1 MKSWLL
7 GVCAVAMGATSA
19 LSVQA
24 QAPAPGIWR
33 CGNAYTN
40 QPVAGADCARMGA
53 TPVTVIEG
61 TRVHATPG
69 APVSPATTGAVS
81 NPRAAAVSDAAP
93 NTKVDAQAQKERD
106 QQARQILE
114 AELAK
119 ATVAQAE
126 IARLWNNGEPH
137 KQGDEFKNPARY
149 QERVA
154 QMRMALM
161 RSGSSG
167 CLMQKA
173 RTSVPSQST
182 VSPRI
187 TKCFWVK
194 VFSRHSCTLV

>member
-1 MKSWLL
+1 MNLIWPHPLTLSPIGL
-7 GVCAVAMGATSA
+7 GVGRAVLLAALWLSATG
-19 LSVQA
+19 LA
-24 QAPAPGIWR
+24 QTPAEIYR

-61 TRVHATPG
+61 TRVHVTPG

-81 NPRAAAVSDAAP
+81 NPRAAAVSDVAP
-93 NTKVDAQAQKERD
+93 NTKVDAQAQRERD

-119 ATVAQAE
+119 AIAAQAE

-154 QMRMALM
+154 QMRMTLM
-161 RSGSSG
+161 RSESDIAG
-167 CLMQKA
+167 LRRELA
-173 RTSVPSQST
+173 RLGT
-182 VSPRI
+182 VAAKP
-187 TKCFWVK
+187 
-194 VFSRHSCTLV
+194 

>member
-1 MKSWLL
+1 MNLIWPHPVTLSPIGL
-7 GVCAVAMGATSA
+7 GVGRAVLLAALWLSATG
-19 LSVQA
+19 LA
-24 QAPAPGIWR
+24 QTPAEIYR

-81 NPRAAAVSDAAP
+81 NPRAAAVSDVAP
-93 NTKVDAQAQKERD
+93 NTKVDAQAQRERD

-119 ATVAQAE
+119 AIAAQAE

-161 RSGSSG
+161 RSESDIAG
-167 CLMQKA
+167 LRRELA
-173 RTSVPSQST
+173 RLGT
-182 VSPRI
+182 VAAKP
-187 TKCFWVK
+187 
-194 VFSRHSCTLV
+194 

>member
-1 MKSWLL
+1 MNLIWPLPLTFSPTGLEVGRAVLLAALWL
-7 GVCAVAMGATSA
+7 GATG
-19 LSVQA
+19 LA
-24 QAPAPGIWR
+24 QTPAEIYR

-93 NTKVDAQAQKERD
+93 NTKVDAQAQRERD

-119 ATVAQAE
+119 AIAAQAE

-161 RSGSSG
+161 RSESDIAG
-167 CLMQKA
+167 LRRELA
-173 RTSVPSQST
+173 RLGT
-182 VSPRI
+182 VAAKP
-187 TKCFWVK
+187 
-194 VFSRHSCTLV
+194 

>member
-1 MKSWLL
+1 MNLIWPHPATLSPIGL
-7 GVCAVAMGATSA
+7 GVGRAVLLAALWLSATG
-19 LSVQA
+19 LA
-24 QAPAPGIWR
+24 QTPAEIYR

-93 NTKVDAQAQKERD
+93 NTKVDAQAQRERD

-119 ATVAQAE
+119 AIAAQAE

-161 RSGSSG
+161 RSESDIAG
-167 CLMQKA
+167 LRRELA
-173 RTSVPSQST
+173 RLGT
-182 VSPRI
+182 VAAKP
-187 TKCFWVK
+187 
-194 VFSRHSCTLV
+194 

>member
-1 MKSWLL
+1 MKLICPLPANFSPIGL
-7 GVCAVAMGATSA
+7 GVGRAVLLAALWLGATG
-19 LSVQA
+19 LA
-24 QAPAPGIWR
+24 QTPAEIYR

-93 NTKVDAQAQKERD
+93 NTKVDAQAQRERD

-119 ATVAQAE
+119 AIAAQAE

-161 RSGSSG
+161 RSESDIAG
-167 CLMQKA
+167 LRRELA
-173 RTSVPSQST
+173 RLGT
-182 VSPRI
+182 VAAKP
-187 TKCFWVK
+187 
-194 VFSRHSCTLV
+194 

>member
-1 MKSWLL
+1 MNLIWPHPLTLSPIGL
-7 GVCAVAMGATSA
+7 GVGRAVLLAALWLSATG
-19 LSVQA
+19 LA
-24 QAPAPGIWR
+24 QTPAEIYR

-81 NPRAAAVSDAAP
+81 NPRAAAVSDVAP
-93 NTKVDAQAQKERD
+93 NTKVDAQAQRERD

-119 ATVAQAE
+119 AIAAQAE

-161 RSGSSG
+161 RSESDIAG
-167 CLMQKA
+167 LRREIA
-173 RTSVPSQST
+173 RLGT
-182 VSPRI
+182 VAAKP
-187 TKCFWVK
+187 
-194 VFSRHSCTLV
+194 

>member
-1 MKSWLL
+1 MNLIWPHPVTLSPISL
-7 GVCAVAMGATSA
+7 GVGRAVLLAALWLSATG
-19 LSVQA
+19 LA
-24 QAPAPGIWR
+24 QTPAEIYR

-81 NPRAAAVSDAAP
+81 NPRAAAVSDVAP
-93 NTKVDAQAQKERD
+93 NTKVDAQAQRERD

-119 ATVAQAE
+119 AIAAQAE

-161 RSGSSG
+161 RSESDIAG
-167 CLMQKA
+167 LRREIA
-173 RTSVPSQST
+173 RLGT
-182 VSPRI
+182 VAAKP
-187 TKCFWVK
+187 
-194 VFSRHSCTLV
+194 

>member
-1 MKSWLL
+1 VLLAALWLS
-7 GVCAVAMGATSA
+7 ATV
-19 LSVQA
+19 LA
-24 QAPAPGIWR
+24 QTPAEIYR

-61 TRVHATPG
+61 TRVHATPA
-69 APVSPATTGAVS
+69 APVSPATTGSVS
-81 NPRAAAVSDAAP
+81 NPRAAAVSDVAP
-93 NTKVDAQAQKERD
+93 NTKVDAQAQRERD

-119 ATVAQAE
+119 AQALQAE
-126 IARLWNNGEPH
+126 IARAWNNGEPI

-161 RSGSSG
+161 RSESDIAG
-167 CLMQKA
+167 LRRELA
-173 RTSVPSQST
+173 RLGT
-182 VSPRI
+182 VAAKP
-187 TKCFWVK
+187 
-194 VFSRHSCTLV
+194 

>member
-1 MKSWLL
+1 MNLIWPHPLTLSPIGL
-7 GVCAVAMGATSA
+7 GVGRAVLLAALWLSATG
-19 LSVQA
+19 LA
-24 QAPAPGIWR
+24 QTPAEIYR

-81 NPRAAAVSDAAP
+81 NPRAAAVSDVAP
-93 NTKVDAQAQKERD
+93 NTKVDAQAQRERD

-119 ATVAQAE
+119 AIAAQAE

-161 RSGSSG
+161 RSESDIAG
-167 CLMQKA
+167 LRRELA
-173 RTSVPSQST
+173 RLGT
-182 VSPRI
+182 VAAKP
-187 TKCFWVK
+187 
-194 VFSRHSCTLV
+194 

>member
-1 MKSWLL
+1 MNLIWPHPVTLSPIGL
-7 GVCAVAMGATSA
+7 GVGRAVLLAALWLSATG
-19 LSVQA
+19 LA
-24 QAPAPGIWR
+24 QTPAEIYR

-69 APVSPATTGAVS
+69 APVSPATTSAVS
-81 NPRAAAVSDAAP
+81 NPRAAALSDAAP
-93 NTKVDAQAQKERD
+93 NTKVDAQAQRERD

-119 ATVAQAE
+119 AIAAQAE

-161 RSGSSG
+161 RSESDIAG
-167 CLMQKA
+167 LRRELA
-173 RTSVPSQST
+173 RLGT
-182 VSPRI
+182 VAAKP
-187 TKCFWVK
+187 
-194 VFSRHSCTLV
+194 

>member
-1 MKSWLL
+1 MNLIWPHPVTLSPIGL
-7 GVCAVAMGATSA
+7 GVGRAVLLAALWLSATG
-19 LSVQA
+19 LA
-24 QAPAPGIWR
+24 QTPAEIYR

-81 NPRAAAVSDAAP
+81 NPRAAAVSDVAP
-93 NTKVDAQAQKERD
+93 NTKVDAQAQRERD

-119 ATVAQAE
+119 AIAAQAE

-161 RSGSSG
+161 RSESDIAG
-167 CLMQKA
+167 LRREIA
-173 RTSVPSQST
+173 RLGT
-182 VSPRI
+182 VAAKP
-187 TKCFWVK
+187 
-194 VFSRHSCTLV
+194 

>member
-1 MKSWLL
+1 MNLIWPHPVTLSPTGL
-7 GVCAVAMGATSA
+7 GVGRAVLLAALWLSATG
-19 LSVQA
+19 LA
-24 QAPAPGIWR
+24 QTPAEIYR

-93 NTKVDAQAQKERD
+93 NPKVDAQAQRERD

-119 ATVAQAE
+119 AIAAQAE

-161 RSGSSG
+161 RSESDIAG
-167 CLMQKA
+167 LRREIA
-173 RTSVPSQST
+173 RLGT
-182 VSPRI
+182 VAAKP
-187 TKCFWVK
+187 
-194 VFSRHSCTLV
+194 

>member
-1 MKSWLL
+1 MNLIWPHPVTLSPIGL
-7 GVCAVAMGATSA
+7 GVGRAVLLAALWLSATG
-19 LSVQA
+19 LA
-24 QAPAPGIWR
+24 QTPAEIYR

-40 QPVAGADCARMGA
+40 RPVAGADCARMGA

-81 NPRAAAVSDAAP
+81 IPRAAAVSDVAP
-93 NTKVDAQAQKERD
+93 NTKVDAQAQRERD

-119 ATVAQAE
+119 AIAAQAE

-161 RSGSSG
+161 RSESDIAG
-167 CLMQKA
+167 LRREIA
-173 RTSVPSQST
+173 RLGAAA
-182 VSPRI
+182 
-187 TKCFWVK
+187 VK
-194 VFSRHSCTLV
+194 P

>member
-1 MKSWLL
+1 MNLIWPHPVTFSPIGL
-7 GVCAVAMGATSA
+7 GVGRAVLLAALWLSATG
-19 LSVQA
+19 LA
-24 QAPAPGIWR
+24 QTPAEIYR

-69 APVSPATTGAVS
+69 APVSPATTGSVS

-93 NTKVDAQAQKERD
+93 NTKVDAQAQRERD

-119 ATVAQAE
+119 AIAAQAE

-137 KQGDEFKNPARY
+137 KQGDEFKNPAKY
-149 QERVA
+149 Q
-154 QMRMALM
+154 QRMAELRMGLM
-161 RSGSSG
+161 RAEADIAG
-167 CLMQKA
+167 LRRELA
-173 RTSVPSQST
+173 RLGT
-182 VSPRI
+182 VA
-187 TKCFWVK
+187 VK
-194 VFSRHSCTLV
+194 P

>member
-1 MKSWLL
+1 MGRAVLLAALWLS
-7 GVCAVAMGATSA
+7 ATG
-19 LSVQA
+19 LA
-24 QAPAPGIWR
+24 QTPAEIYR

-61 TRVHATPG
+61 TRVHATPA
-69 APVSPATTGAVS
+69 APASLAPIGVPSK
-81 NPRAAAVSDAAP
+81 PRAAAVSDAAP
-93 NTKVDAQAQKERD
+93 NTKVDSQAQRERD

-119 ATVAQAE
+119 AIAAQAE

-161 RSGSSG
+161 RSESDIAG
-167 CLMQKA
+167 LRRELA
-173 RTSVPSQST
+173 RLGT
-182 VSPRI
+182 VAAKP
-187 TKCFWVK
+187 
-194 VFSRHSCTLV
+194 

>member
-1 MKSWLL
+1 MNLIWPLPLTFSPTGLEVGRAVLLAALWLS
-7 GVCAVAMGATSA
+7 ATG
-19 LSVQA
+19 LA
-24 QAPAPGIWR
+24 QTPAEIYR

-93 NTKVDAQAQKERD
+93 NTKVDAQAQRERD

-119 ATVAQAE
+119 AIAAQAE

-161 RSGSSG
+161 RSESDIAG
-167 CLMQKA
+167 LRRELA
-173 RTSVPSQST
+173 RLGT
-182 VSPRI
+182 VAAKP
-187 TKCFWVK
+187 
-194 VFSRHSCTLV
+194 

>member
-1 MKSWLL
+1 MNLIWPHPVTLSPIGL
-7 GVCAVAMGATSA
+7 GVGRAVLLAALWLSATG
-19 LSVQA
+19 LA
-24 QAPAPGIWR
+24 QTPAEIYR

-93 NTKVDAQAQKERD
+93 NTKVDSQAQRERD

-119 ATVAQAE
+119 AQAQQAE
-126 IARLWNNGEPH
+126 IARVWNNGEPH

-161 RSGSSG
+161 RSESDIAG
-167 CLMQKA
+167 LRRELA
-173 RTSVPSQST
+173 RLGT
-182 VSPRI
+182 VAAKP
-187 TKCFWVK
+187 
-194 VFSRHSCTLV
+194 

>member
-1 MKSWLL
+1 MNLIWSHPVTLSPTSL
-7 GVCAVAMGATSA
+7 GVGRAVLLAALWLSATG
-19 LSVQA
+19 LA
-24 QAPAPGIWR
+24 QTPAEIYR

-81 NPRAAAVSDAAP
+81 IPRAAAVSDVAP
-93 NTKVDAQAQKERD
+93 NTKVDAQAQRERD

-119 ATVAQAE
+119 AIAAQAE

-137 KQGDEFKNPARY
+137 KQGDEFKNPAKY
-149 QERVA
+149 QQRVA
-154 QMRMALM
+154 ELRMGLM
-161 RSGSSG
+161 RSEADIAG
-167 CLMQKA
+167 LRRELA
-173 RTSVPSQST
+173 RLGT
-182 VSPRI
+182 VVAKP
-187 TKCFWVK
+187 
-194 VFSRHSCTLV
+194 

>member
-1 MKSWLL
+1 MNLIWPHPVTLSPLGL
-7 GVCAVAMGATSA
+7 GVGRAVLLAALWLGATG
-19 LSVQA
+19 LA
-24 QAPAPGIWR
+24 QTPAEIYR

-69 APVSPATTGAVS
+69 APVSPATTSAVS

-93 NTKVDAQAQKERD
+93 NTKVDAQAQRERD

-119 ATVAQAE
+119 AIAAQAE

-161 RSGSSG
+161 RSESDIAG
-167 CLMQKA
+167 LRREIA
-173 RTSVPSQST
+173 RLGAAA
-182 VSPRI
+182 
-187 TKCFWVK
+187 VK
-194 VFSRHSCTLV
+194 P

>member
-1 MKSWLL
+1 MTSFWPTAQYRCPIGSGL
-7 GVCAVAMGATSA
+7 GRAVLGWA
-19 LSVQA
+19 LGLSTAVLA
-24 QAPAPGIWR
+24 QTPAEIYR

-61 TRVHATPG
+61 TRVHVTPG

-93 NTKVDAQAQKERD
+93 NTKVDAQAQRERD

-119 ATVAQAE
+119 AIAAQAE

-161 RSGSSG
+161 RSESDIAG
-167 CLMQKA
+167 LRRELA
-173 RTSVPSQST
+173 RLGAVAAKP
-182 VSPRI
+182 
-187 TKCFWVK
+187 
-194 VFSRHSCTLV
+194 

>member
-1 MKSWLL
+1 MNLIWPHPLTLSPIGL
-7 GVCAVAMGATSA
+7 GVGRAVLLAALWLSATG
-19 LSVQA
+19 LA
-24 QAPAPGIWR
+24 QTPAEIYR

-61 TRVHATPG
+61 TRVHVTPG

-81 NPRAAAVSDAAP
+81 NPRAAAVSDVAP
-93 NTKVDAQAQKERD
+93 NTKVDAQAQRERD

-119 ATVAQAE
+119 AIAAQAE

-161 RSGSSG
+161 RSESDIAG
-167 CLMQKA
+167 LRREIA
-173 RTSVPSQST
+173 RLGAAA
-182 VSPRI
+182 
-187 TKCFWVK
+187 VK
-194 VFSRHSCTLV
+194 P

>member
-1 MKSWLL
+1 MNLIWPHPLTLSPIGL
-7 GVCAVAMGATSA
+7 GVGRAVLLAALWLSATG
-19 LSVQA
+19 LA
-24 QAPAPGIWR
+24 QTPAEIYR

-81 NPRAAAVSDAAP
+81 NPRAAAVSDVAP
-93 NTKVDAQAQKERD
+93 NTKVDAQAQRERD

-119 ATVAQAE
+119 AQALQAE
-126 IARLWNNGEPH
+126 IARAWNNGEPI

-161 RSGSSG
+161 RSESDIAG
-167 CLMQKA
+167 LRRELA
-173 RTSVPSQST
+173 RLGT
-182 VSPRI
+182 VAAKP
-187 TKCFWVK
+187 
-194 VFSRHSCTLV
+194 

>member
-1 MKSWLL
+1 MNLIWPHPLTLSPIGL
-7 GVCAVAMGATSA
+7 GVGRAVLLAALWLSATG
-19 LSVQA
+19 LA
-24 QAPAPGIWR
+24 QTPAEIYR

-81 NPRAAAVSDAAP
+81 IPRAAAVSDVAP
-93 NTKVDAQAQKERD
+93 NTKVDAQAQRERD

-119 ATVAQAE
+119 AIAAQAE

-161 RSGSSG
+161 RSESDIAG
-167 CLMQKA
+167 LRREIA
-173 RTSVPSQST
+173 RLGAAA
-182 VSPRI
+182 
-187 TKCFWVK
+187 VK
-194 VFSRHSCTLV
+194 P